1 MFSLTGIHMTTQYRF
16 YSFTAALYISPL
28 QCGLQTAHAVSQM
41 HADML
46 IHEEDQASFRKSSQ
60 REAFDTWA
68 TDDKTI
74 IICNALNSAGVT
86 DAYVKAVQ
94 FGHVFGLPTTIF
106 YEDEISLNGAAT
118 ASAIVVPDFYYEAKP
133 YLRAEPAATGFFERL
148 LKTLVGNNTP
158 PVIEQGYR
166 FTDADGN
173 VTDYVKGSLEAEF
186 ISFLKSY
193 RLA

>member
-1 MFSLTGIHMTTQYRF
+1 MTTQYRF
-16 YSFTAALYISPL
+16 YSFVAALYISPL
-28 QCGLQTAHAVSQM
+28 QCGLQTAHAVSEM
-41 HADML
+41 HADL
-46 IHEEDQASFRKSSQ
+46 LDAAVFDGVGTECRT
-60 REAFDTWA
+60 AFDKWA
-68 TDDKTI
+68 TSHKTI

-86 DAYVKAVQ
+86 EAYVQATQ
-94 FGHVFGLPTTIF
+94 FGNILGLPTTIF
-106 YEDEISLNGAAT
+106 HEDEISLNGAAT
-118 ASAIVVPDFYYEAKP
+118 ASAIVVPDFYYDAKP